1 MRSHS
6 RLAVVG
12 LAALI
17 MAGCFGGPAASPSS
31 PPAASASAPPSS
43 APASTAASEPA
54 SPVPTAEPVPSDDLG
69 AFSCDLPVVE
79 DATIARAQIVDVRVG
94 THPDYDRVVFEFAD
108 GLPEFTLD
116 TATPP
121 FTQDASGLPIEV
133 EGTSFLR
140 LTMRGGTKQTEEGT
154 SSYDGP
160 TDFDPGFPMLVD
172 LIEGGDFEAQS
183 TWYVGLNGEACP
195 RVTLLTEDGPTRL
208 VIDVEAVPSA
218 DLGAFDCG
226 DPTVEDTAPA
236 RAQLADVRVGTHAGY
251 DRVVIEFS
259 NALPEI
265 SIERAAPPFRHDV
278 TGEPIMVE
286 GTSFLRL
293 SLAGGTKETEEH
305 TSSYDGPTNFDP
317 GFPMLV
323 DLVEGGD
330 FEAHSTWYLGLN
342 APACSRLTLL
352 TADGSYRIVIDVEH

>member
-1 MRSHS
+1 LAAIG
-6 RLAVVG
+6 LAVI
-12 LAALI
+12 I
-17 MAGCFGGPAASPSS
+17 MAGCFGGPAASTPTPMATPLTPELSE
-31 PPAASASAPPSS
+31 PGSASPSVTPS
-43 APASTAASEPA
+43 A
-54 SPVPTAEPVPSDDLG
+54 SPTVEPVPSDDLG
-69 AFSCDLPVVE
+69 AFSCDLPIVD
-79 DATIARAQIVDVRVG
+79 DATVARAQIVDARVG
-94 THPDYDRVVFEFAD
+94 RHVDYDRVVFEFAE

-116 TATPP
+116 RAEPP

-140 LTMRGGTKQTEEGT
+140 LVMRGGTKQTEDGT

-172 LIEGGDFEAQS
+172 LVEGGDFEAQS
-183 TWYVGLNGEACP
+183 TWYLGLSGPACVRVMRLVGEGGSP
-195 RVTLLTEDGPTRL
+195 RL

-218 DLGAFDCG
+218 DLGPFECDE
-226 DPTVEDTAPA
+226 PTVEDTAPA
-236 RAQLADVRVGTHAGY
+236 RAQLADVRVGTHADY
-251 DRVVIEFS
+251 DRVVFEFS

-278 TGEPIMVE
+278 TGEPLDVE
-286 GTSFLRL
+286 DTSFLRL
-293 SLAGGTKETEEH
+293 TLAGGTKETEEH
-305 TSSYDGPTNFDP
+305 TSSYDGPTDFDP

-342 APACSRLTLL
+342 EPACSRVTLL
-352 TADGSYRIVIDVEH
+352 PGDGAHRIVIDVES